1 MSLPVEKPEA
11 CSTRIGMGVLSG
23 AAAGTF
29 LGAVASNWGDIPL
42 VLKNR
47 PLPALLRTGGVMI
60 NYGATM
66 ALLGLTYSTV
76 DVRWGKGG
84 AVGDW
89 LHGAALAGMPTD
101 GLQPQG

>member
-84 AVGDW
+84 CCW
-89 LHGAALAGMPTD
+89 
-101 GLQPQG
+101 